1 MAYCKKCGAYIP
13 DGQTACLACG
23 YDESAESGE
32 YAYAYAKNG
41 EHRQETVIDADYVEL
56 EEDPALERAEVE
68 DRRARRQEYNKTWA
82 ELEKRRRAQEREF
95 KNRQKRERET
105 EGDFNFRPDAFGLN
119 YDGKKV
125 ADTVNRAAS
134 EVTSRVLPVISYIGP
149 LCFLSLIIGK
159 DRDSQFH
166 AKQGVK
172 LFIGGILARII
183 GEMFGMGW
191 IAWLMQA
198 GLALIGILNALH
210 RQCVKL
216 PIVGDLFEKGKKK

>member
-13 DGQTACLACG
+13 DGQTKCLSCG
-23 YDESAESGE
+23 YDESAEGGE

-56 EEDPALERAEVE
+56 EADPVDERAEVE

-95 KNRQKRERET
+95 RNRQQREREAG
-105 EGDFNFRPDAFGLN
+105 EDFNFRPDAFGVN

-125 ADTVNRAAS
+125 ADTVNRAAGELGS
-134 EVTSRVLPVISYIGP
+134 KVLPVLSYLGP
-149 LCFLSLIIGK
+149 LCFVSLILGK
-159 DRDSQFH
+159 DKDSAFH
-166 AKQGVK
+166 ARQGVR
-172 LFIGGILARII
+172 LFIGGILARIV

-191 IAWLMQA
+191 LAWLAQG
-198 GLALIGILNALH
+198 GLSLIGILNALH
-210 RQCVKL
+210 GQRVKL
-216 PIVGDLFEKGKKK
+216 PIVGDLFNKKRG